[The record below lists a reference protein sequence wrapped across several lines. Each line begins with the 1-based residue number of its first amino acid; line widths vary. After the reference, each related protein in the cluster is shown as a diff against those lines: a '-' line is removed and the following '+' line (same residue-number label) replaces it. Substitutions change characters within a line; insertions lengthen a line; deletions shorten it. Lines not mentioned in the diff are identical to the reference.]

1 MPHHPAH
8 PCLISGCNNMATDG
22 GRCERHRRQVQSA
35 TDVARGTPAER
46 GYTHQWRKARAM
58 YIMRHPLCV
67 ECLRQSPQR
76 FTPATEIDHI
86 IPHRGNDR
94 LFWDQS
100 NWQALCKRCHS
111 AKTAK
116 EDGGFGHQAETTMI
130 DNRSVEVR

>member
-1 MPHHPAH
+1 
-8 PCLISGCNNMATDG
+8 
-22 GRCERHRRQVQSA
+22 
-35 TDVARGTPAER
+35 
-46 GYTHQWRKARAM
+46 
-58 YIMRHPLCV
+58 MRHPLCV